1 MNIPKYIYYNIQ
13 IYMYIYIY
21 IFKMNIYIYKTSNNR
36 QYYRTFI
43 A

>member
-21 IFKMNIYIYKTSNNR
+21 IFKMNIYIYKTPNNR